1 MSAQENG
8 PNQILGVDS
17 RLIDRFLLLV
27 RDNYQAAERAIFVL
41 EERAG
46 ILSTAALTNL
56 RDVLSHLSSMLEQG
70 ASEEKR
76 AAQLASAEEHM
87 RRAIFD
93 PYATA
98 LGQLR
103 KKYRETLAEYRK
115 TVLPKRAKDICFKD
129 APDEGAIRARWEEIV
144 QLSQDGRSA
153 KGRNLWDQPWE
164 DGVASYI
171 KAFDRLSSLNDEL
184 CGYINNHHGTRKRR
198 HQTAY
203 NVVGVVGTVGTLIFG
218 ILAIWMV
225 VDQALVAAIR
235 GFFGIPH

>member
-1 MSAQENG
+1 MSAPEAD
-8 PNQILGVDS
+8 PKHTLGVDS
-17 RLIDRFLLLV
+17 RLVERFLLLV

-56 RDVLSHLSSMLEQG
+56 RDVLSHLSSMLEKG

-93 PYATA
+93 PYAIA

-103 KKYRETLAEYRK
+103 KRYRETLSEYRK
-115 TVLPKRAKDICFKD
+115 SVLPKKARNNSFKD
-129 APDEGAIRARWEEIV
+129 APDEGTIRVRWDEIV
-144 QLSQDGRSA
+144 QLAQDGRSA
-153 KGRNLWDQPWE
+153 KGRNLWDQAWE
-164 DGVASYI
+164 NGVDSYI
-171 KAFDRLSSLNDEL
+171 KAFDRLSALNDEL
-184 CGYINNHHGTRKRR
+184 SGYISNHHGERQRR

-203 NVVGVVGTVGTLIFG
+203 SVAGIVGTVGTIIFG
-218 ILAIWMV
+218 ILSVWMV
-225 VDQALVAAIR
+225 IDPTLVTTIR
-235 GFFGIPH
+235 GFFGLPQ